1 MPLAQWA
8 LLPRSV
14 SAQSFYSLEQKLAK
28 QTLKEF
34 LRDAGLRTRRDQGQ
48 LRLRT
53 DLTDHRPLLELHPL
67 QDPDGSFRS
76 EAERIIAGANSLS
89 GIDADIQAALPRLLS
104 QPGAQ
109 PEQDLNYWGRLQLA
123 LWSTDPITALRGLHA
138 GRRNFAFG

>member
-1 MPLAQWA
+1 LTDHLVMPLTQWA

-67 QDPDGSFRS
+67 QNPDGSFRS
-76 EAERIIAGANSLS
+76 EAERVIAGTNLVS
-89 GIDADIQAALPRLLS
+89 GIDADIKAALPHLLS
-104 QPGAQ
+104 Q
-109 PEQDLNYWGRLQLA
+109 LA
-123 LWSTDPITALRGLHA
+123 LSLNRT
-138 GRRNFAFG
+138 